1 MLPGGNPIS
10 RGVDRLEGFSLVV
23 FVVFAVLLVPIM
35 LMAGSLTY
43 GSIITT
49 AEQQARTRHQVVA
62 TLLEDTMKTSADGSG
77 PYRVRARWL
86 SAEGPRT
93 GRVLAD
99 KGLQTGDR
107 IRIWLDEKG
116 RPVTAPAG
124 AGEAALAA
132 ALVVITGWL
141 TAAGVLGLVH
151 GGVKRLL
158 DRRRYREWER
168 EWAQVEPRWRAGPGP
183 YDEAR

>member
-1 MLPGGNPIS
+1 MLPGGNPLS
-10 RGVDRLEGFSLVV
+10 RSVDRLEGFSLVV
-23 FVVFAVLLVPIM
+23 FVGFAVVLVPIM

-62 TLLEDTMKTSADGSG
+62 TLLEDTIRTSADGSG

-86 SAEGPRT
+86 TSDGPQT

-99 KGLQTGDR
+99 KGLHVGDR
-107 IRIWLDEKG
+107 VRIWLDEKG
-116 RPVTAPAG
+116 KPVTAPAG

-158 DRRRYREWER
+158 DRRRDRDWER